1 MRKIGIVVLSLL
13 ASCGNSDVKWDA
25 TGVFEATEVVVS
37 AEGNGVL
44 EKFDVTEG
52 AQIEKGSLVGIIDT
66 VQLNITRMQLVAS
79 RSGVLS
85 HTADVQEQIA
95 SVSEQIRWQKSE
107 RDRFTKLLR
116 DGAATQKQ
124 VDDITNQIAVLEKQL
139 IASRSTLK
147 KGNSGI
153 TEEGR
158 SIELKIAQ
166 IDDQIRRCYIVSPM
180 SGTVLAKYAEQY
192 EFMAVGKPLF
202 AIADMENVYL
212 RAYVTASLLTKV
224 KLGQKVKVYSDFG
237 ADESHEYEGVIGWIS
252 SKAEFTPKMIQ
263 TRDERANTVY
273 AVKIAVKNDGY
284 LKIGMY
290 GQMVL

>member
-66 VQLNITRMQLVAS
+66 VQLNITRMQLMAS

-237 ADESHEYEGVIGWIS
+237 ADESHEYEGVIEWIS

>member
-1 MRKIGIVVLSLL
+1 MKRIGIVVVALL
-13 ASCGNSDVKWDA
+13 ASCGSSDVKWDA
-25 TGVFEATEVVVS
+25 TGVFEATEVIVS

-52 AQIEKGSLVGIIDT
+52 TQIEKGSLVGIIDT
-66 VQLNITRMQLVAS
+66 VQLSITRMQLEAS
-79 RSGVLS
+79 RTGVLS

-95 SVSEQIRWQKSE
+95 SINEQIRWQKSE

-153 TEEGR
+153 SEEGR
-158 SIELKIAQ
+158 SIELKIKQ
-166 IDDQIRRCYIVSPM
+166 IDDQIRRCYILSPI
-180 SGTVLAKYAEQY
+180 SGTVLAKYAEQH
-192 EFMAVGKPLF
+192 EFVATGKPLF

-237 ADESHEYEGVIGWIS
+237 ADESHEYEGVIEWIS

-290 GQMVL
+290 GQMML

>member
-192 EFMAVGKPLF
+192 EFMAAGKPLF

-212 RAYVTASLLTKV
+212 RAYITSSLLTKV

-237 ADESHEYEGVIGWIS
+237 ADESREYEGVIEWIS

-290 GQMVL
+290 GQMML